1 MLALLP
7 SHNEIL
13 KQADTFIITFVN
25 DIVEKVVFLMNQLTF
40 LVSSK
45 DDQDRRYL
53 N

>member
-1 MLALLP
+1 MLALSP

-13 KQADTFIITFVN
+13 KQADTFITFVN
-25 DIVEKVVFLMNQLTF
+25 DIVENVVFLMNQLTF